1 MIYKIKLLFL
11 NVKFNIIS
19 IYNKIKEAYIYIKF
33 YKMKNMKN
41 KIITTQKK
49 LSISFFW
56 YIL

>member
-49 LSISFFW
+49 LSIYFF
-56 YIL
+56 